1 MNWFKRLPR
10 TSTVTTRSP
19 IVATQ
24 LFNYAWAMQ
33 GQAVIAMKPA
43 GHDTEPASKILQ
55 SCVDWASA
63 GLPPGAAVFMAPI
76 VDGDGAVL
84 TARSLDDMNQTIA
97 RLARLLGDGGVE
109 LRPM

>member
-1 MNWFKRLPR
+1 
-10 TSTVTTRSP
+10 
-19 IVATQ
+19 
-24 LFNYAWAMQ
+24 
-33 GQAVIAMKPA
+33 MKPA
-43 GHDTEPASKILQ
+43 GHDTEPASKILR

-63 GLPPGAAVFMAPI
+63 DLPPGAAVFMAPI

-109 LRPM
+109 LRPR